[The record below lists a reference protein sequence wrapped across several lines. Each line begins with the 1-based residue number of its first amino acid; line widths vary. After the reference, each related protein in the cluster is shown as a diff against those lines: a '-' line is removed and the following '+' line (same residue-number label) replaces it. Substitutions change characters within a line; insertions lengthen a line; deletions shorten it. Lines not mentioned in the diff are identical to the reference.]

1 MSQIPVEDQVAMTMN
16 NDEIADAT
24 SESNP
29 VDSCSDDFE
38 FFTKIGLTKLQEP
51 SLEHTIIKASFC
63 TGIGDQ
69 SELAKKINIV
79 AIHKNSHSS
88 RSREAR
94 ADSFQVFAKAV
105 ADKCGGD
112 ANLKYG
118 WYGASRNEI
127 CEIVMHGFS
136 WCNTAAGNRYSISLS
151 PAKFA
156 FDSVLSSE
164 ADENG
169 LRHVL
174 LCRVILGKQEVL
186 TANSNQFHP
195 TSPEFDSGVDD
206 LSAPRKYIVWSVYM
220 NTHILPSYVISI
232 KTPCLIEGSQGFLE
246 ANTIKPNSKWVRFPT
261 LISMLSRFLEPS
273 QIASLNKNY
282 SDFREKKITRKQLI
296 ERMKEI
302 AGHQAVAAI
311 VDLFAKKKSL
321 LRGQSLNFQLSIHNF
336 LNKSTWE
343 NEGSSSS
350 SSKGEAGAAKGR

>member
-1 MSQIPVEDQVAMTMN
+1 MSQIPGEDQVSMTMN
-16 NDEIADAT
+16 NDEIADAMF
-24 SESNP
+24 ESNL
-29 VDSCSDDFE
+29 VDSCTDTFE

-51 SLEHTIIKASFC
+51 SLEHTIIKASFF
-63 TGIGDQ
+63 TSIRDQ

-105 ADKCGGD
+105 ADKCGGN

-136 WCNTAAGNRYSISLS
+136 WCNKAAGNRYSISLS

-232 KTPCLIEGSQGFLE
+232 KAPYLIGSKGLLE
-246 ANTIKPNSKWVRFPT
+246 ANIIKPDSKWVSFPT

-282 SDFREKKITRKQLI
+282 SDFQERKITRKQLI
-296 ERMKEI
+296 DRMKEI
-302 AGHQAVAAI
+302 AGHQALAAI
-311 VDLFAKKKSL
+311 VNLFAKK
-321 LRGQSLNFQLSIHNF
+321 
-336 LNKSTWE
+336 E
-343 NEGSSSS
+343 DEGSSSS
-350 SSKGEAGAAKGR
+350 SSSKDEAGAAKGR

>member
-232 KTPCLIEGSQGFLE
+232 KTPCLIGSQGFLE
-246 ANTIKPNSKWVRFPT
+246 ANTIKPNSKW
-261 LISMLSRFLEPS
+261 
-273 QIASLNKNY
+273 
-282 SDFREKKITRKQLI
+282 EKKITRKQLI

-336 LNKSTWE
+336 LNKSTRM
-343 NEGSSSS
+343 
-350 SSKGEAGAAKGR
+350 KVAAAAAAKAKQELQKAVDAEIGGL

>member
-1 MSQIPVEDQVAMTMN
+1 MSQIPGEDQVSMTMN
-16 NDEIADAT
+16 NDEIADAM
-24 SESNP
+24 SESNL
-29 VDSCSDDFE
+29 VNSCSDNFE

-51 SLEHTIIKASFC
+51 SLEHTIIKASFF
-63 TGIGDQ
+63 TSIRDQ

-105 ADKCGGD
+105 ADKCGGN

-136 WCNTAAGNRYSISLS
+136 WCNKAAGNRYSISLS

-156 FDSVLSSE
+156 SDSVLSSE

-232 KTPCLIEGSQGFLE
+232 KAPYLIGSKGLLE
-246 ANTIKPNSKWVRFPT
+246 ANIIKPDSKWVSFPT

-273 QIASLNKNY
+273 QIAFLNKNY
-282 SDFREKKITRKQLI
+282 SDFQERKITRKQLI
-296 ERMKEI
+296 DRMKEI
-302 AGHQAVAAI
+302 AGHQALAAI
-311 VDLFAKKKSL
+311 VNLFAKK
-321 LRGQSLNFQLSIHNF
+321 
-336 LNKSTWE
+336 E
-343 NEGSSSS
+343 DEGSSSS
-350 SSKGEAGAAKGR
+350 SKDEAGAAKGR

>member
-232 KTPCLIEGSQGFLE
+232 KTPCLIGKKDYKE
-246 ANTIKPNSKWVRFPT
+246 ATYRKDERNSWSPGRSGNSRPVRKKDSSRHLLVLVSFRA
-261 LISMLSRFLEPS
+261 LMSDYSRF
-273 QIASLNKNY
+273 
-282 SDFREKKITRKQLI
+282 
-296 ERMKEI
+296 
-302 AGHQAVAAI
+302 
-311 VDLFAKKKSL
+311 
-321 LRGQSLNFQLSIHNF
+321 
-336 LNKSTWE
+336 
-343 NEGSSSS
+343 
-350 SSKGEAGAAKGR
+350 